1 MQAKASSWRVTVDR
15 TFEEAAVHWR
25 PFLDL
30 PQATPF
36 QSEAW
41 LARWYG
47 ALARG
52 ADVEPLLV
60 SVFAAD
66 GTPALALPLVVRSG
80 LLRTVE
86 FADGGITDYNAPL
99 LGPAAPGDIETARA
113 LWSAVRGALPA
124 ADLLRADK
132 LPVELMGRPNPL
144 LLALGGA
151 PSNLFGN
158 LIRIDTDWEGWLK
171 GLEKHNRK
179 ELGRFWRVF
188 TRREDA
194 RFTIAEDR
202 DEALRLYRLLEAQQ
216 AERMRELGQ
225 PYFLDEPVFSDFYRD
240 LLLAGIEDGKA
251 FISALVAGDELVA
264 GLIGIAQGDHYAMV
278 RISTG
283 GGEWANCSPGR
294 LVIERTMEALFR
306 RGFRSFDFTIGDYAY
321 KRGFEVAR
329 LPLVMIE
336 EPLSWRGWPSL
347 GYRNAKAY
355 VKRHPA
361 LARIVRSALRRAA

>member
-1 MQAKASSWRVTVDR
+1 MQASPSPWRVTVDR
-15 TFEEAAVHWR
+15 TWEEAAMSWR
-25 PFLDL
+25 PFLNL

-41 LARWYG
+41 LGRWYREI
-47 ALARG
+47 ARSG
-52 ADVEPLLV
+52 DATALLV
-60 SVFAAD
+60 SVVTAD
-66 GTPALALPLVVRSG
+66 GTPALALPLVLREG
-80 LLRTVE
+80 RLRTVE

-99 LGPAAPGDIETARA
+99 LGPAAPVDVETARS
-113 LWSAVRGALPA
+113 LWAAIRAALPA

-144 LLALGGA
+144 LLALGGS

-188 TRREDA
+188 TRHEDA
-194 RFTIAEDR
+194 RFVIAADR
-202 DEALRLYRLLEAQQ
+202 DETLRLYGLLEAQQ
-216 AERMRELGQ
+216 ADRMRELGQ
-225 PYFLDEPVFSDFYRD
+225 PYFLDEPVFSDFYRN
-240 LLLAGIEDGKA
+240 LVLAGLDDGTA
-251 FISALVAGDELVA
+251 FISGLVAGEELVA
-264 GLIGIAQGDHYAMV
+264 GLVGIAQGDHYAMV

-283 GGEWANCSPGR
+283 TGDWANCSPGR

-329 LPLVMIE
+329 IPLAMIE

-361 LARIVRSALRRAA
+361 LARMVRSALRRAA

>member
-1 MQAKASSWRVTVDR
+1 MPARNSPWRVTIHR
-15 TFEEAAVHWR
+15 SWEEAAVAWR
-25 PFLDL
+25 PFLDS

-41 LARWYG
+41 LARWYRDV
-47 ALARG
+47 ARSG
-52 ADVEPLLV
+52 NGEPLLV
-60 SVFAAD
+60 CVRAAD
-66 GTPALALPLVVRSG
+66 GTPALALPLVLRPG
-80 LLRTVE
+80 LLRVIA

-99 LGPAAPGDIETARA
+99 LGPAAPGDVETARS
-113 LWSAVRGALPA
+113 LWAAIRGALPA

-132 LPVELMGRPNPL
+132 LPVALMGRPNPL

-158 LIRIDTDWEGWLK
+158 LIRIDTDWEGWLR

-188 TRREDA
+188 TRHEGA
-194 RFTIAEDR
+194 RFTIAGDR
-202 DEALRLYRLLEAQQ
+202 EEALRLYALLETQQ

-225 PYFLDEPVFSDFYRD
+225 PYFLDEPAFSDFYRN
-240 LLLAGIEDGKA
+240 LILAGIEDGTA
-251 FISALVAGDELVA
+251 FISGLVAGNELVA
-264 GLIGIAQGDHYAMV
+264 GLVGVARGDHYAMV

-283 GGEWANCSPGR
+283 AGEWANCSPGR

-321 KRGFEVAR
+321 KRGFEVAHV
-329 LPLVMIE
+329 PLSMVE

-355 VKRHPA
+355 VKRHPT
-361 LARIVRSALRRAA
+361 LARIMRGALRRAA